1 MVNKFYIE
9 DCYERLTNKDFKY
22 NYIITSPPDFSEIGL
37 VLNDSYYTWI
47 KPFIENFNPISG
59 FVTICITD
67 RKANG
72 GIIPK
77 HKAVIDAFTSLD
89 WNVYSYKLWI
99 KTTKIDLYKLPY
111 QHLITFTQ
119 NKRKVPPTK
128 RILEDIFCIK
138 PSGFKNSMP
147 VEICSRHIN
156 CFTELGE
163 VVYDP
168 FLGSGTA
175 LLAAE
180 QTKRRGIGIELDP
193 KYVDVAVRRLN
204 LHVGD
209 AAWPPLASKWAK
221 WSMRTMVAKVRN
233 ATQVKS
239 QRSMA
244 MEHTR

>member
-1 MVNKFYIE
+1 MLNKFYHENCI
-9 DCYERLTNKDFKY
+9 ERLTNKKFKY

-37 VLNDSYYTWI
+37 SLKDSYYTWI
-47 KPFIENFNPISG
+47 KGFIENFNPING

-67 RKANG
+67 RRGNG
-72 GIIPK
+72 GVITK
-77 HKAVIDAFTSLD
+77 HKEVIDAFQSIG
-89 WNVYSYKLWI
+89 WEVHSYKIWV
-99 KTTKIDLYKLPY
+99 KSFNIDLYKLPY

-168 FLGSGTA
+168 FLGSGTTA
-175 LLAAE
+175 IACKLNE
-180 QTKRRGIGIELDP
+180 RRWVGSEINKDIIPIIEE
-193 KYVDVAVRRLN
+193 RLKN
-204 LHVGD
+204 E
-209 AAWPPLASKWAK
+209 
-221 WSMRTMVAKVRN
+221 T
-233 ATQVKS
+233 
-239 QRSMA
+239 
-244 MEHTR
+244 

>member
-1 MVNKFYIE
+1 MFNKFYIE

-37 VLNDSYYTWI
+37 SLKESYYTWI
-47 KPFIENFNPISG
+47 KGYIENFNPING

-67 RKANG
+67 RRGNG
-72 GIIPK
+72 GVITK
-77 HKAVIDAFTSLD
+77 HKEVIDAFQSIG
-89 WNVYSYKLWI
+89 WEVHSYKIWV
-99 KTTKIDLYKLPY
+99 KSFNIDLYKLPY

-138 PSGFKNSMP
+138 SSGFKNSMP

-168 FLGSGTA
+168 FLGSGTTA
-175 LLAAE
+175 IACKLNE
-180 QTKRRGIGIELDP
+180 RRWVGSEINKDIIPIIEE
-193 KYVDVAVRRLN
+193 RLKN
-204 LHVGD
+204 E
-209 AAWPPLASKWAK
+209 
-221 WSMRTMVAKVRN
+221 T
-233 ATQVKS
+233 
-239 QRSMA
+239 
-244 MEHTR
+244 

>member
-1 MVNKFYIE
+1 MLNKFYHENCI
-9 DCYERLTNKDFKY
+9 ERLTNKKFKY

-37 VLNDSYYTWI
+37 SLKDSYYTWI
-47 KPFIENFNPISG
+47 KGYIENFNPING

-67 RKANG
+67 RRGNG
-72 GIIPK
+72 GVITK
-77 HKAVIDAFTSLD
+77 HKEVIDAFQSIG
-89 WNVYSYKLWI
+89 WEVHSYKIWV
-99 KTTKIDLYKLPY
+99 KSFNIDLYKLPY

-168 FLGSGTA
+168 FLGSGTTA
-175 LLAAE
+175 IACKLN
-180 QTKRRGIGIELDP
+180 KRRWVGSEINKDIIPIIEQ
-193 KYVDVAVRRLN
+193 RLKN
-204 LHVGD
+204 E
-209 AAWPPLASKWAK
+209 
-221 WSMRTMVAKVRN
+221 T
-233 ATQVKS
+233 
-239 QRSMA
+239 
-244 MEHTR
+244 

>member
-1 MVNKFYIE
+1 MINKFYHENCIK
-9 DCYERLTNKDFKY
+9 RLTNKKFKY

-37 VLNDSYYTWI
+37 SLKDSYYTWI
-47 KPFIENFNPISG
+47 KGYIENFNPING

-67 RKANG
+67 RRGNG
-72 GIIPK
+72 GVITK
-77 HKAVIDAFTSLD
+77 HKEVIDAFQSIG
-89 WNVYSYKLWI
+89 WEVHSYKIWV
-99 KTTKIDLYKLPY
+99 KSFNIDLYKLPY

-168 FLGSGTA
+168 FLGSGTTA
-175 LLAAE
+175 IACKLNERRWVGSEINKDIIPIIE
-180 QTKRRGIGIELDP
+180 Q
-193 KYVDVAVRRLN
+193 RLK
-204 LHVGD
+204 D
-209 AAWPPLASKWAK
+209 E
-221 WSMRTMVAKVRN
+221 T
-233 ATQVKS
+233 
-239 QRSMA
+239 
-244 MEHTR
+244 

>member
-1 MVNKFYIE
+1 MINKFYHENCI
-9 DCYERLTNKDFKY
+9 ERLTNKNFKY

-37 VLNDSYYTWI
+37 SLKESYYTWI
-47 KPFIENFNPISG
+47 KGYIENFNPING

-67 RKANG
+67 RRGNG
-72 GIIPK
+72 GVITK
-77 HKAVIDAFTSLD
+77 HKEVIDAFQSIG
-89 WNVYSYKLWI
+89 WEVHSYKIWV
-99 KTTKIDLYKLPY
+99 KSFNIDLYKLPY

-168 FLGSGTA
+168 FLGSGTTA
-175 LLAAE
+175 IACKLNE
-180 QTKRRGIGIELDP
+180 RRWVGSEINKDIIPIIEE
-193 KYVDVAVRRLN
+193 RLKN
-204 LHVGD
+204 E
-209 AAWPPLASKWAK
+209 
-221 WSMRTMVAKVRN
+221 T
-233 ATQVKS
+233 
-239 QRSMA
+239 
-244 MEHTR
+244 

>member
-1 MVNKFYIE
+1 MINKFYHENCI
-9 DCYERLTNKDFKY
+9 ERLTNKKFKY

-37 VLNDSYYTWI
+37 SLKESYYTWI
-47 KPFIENFNPISG
+47 KGYIENFNPING

-67 RKANG
+67 RRGNG
-72 GIIPK
+72 GVITK
-77 HKAVIDAFTSLD
+77 HKEVIDAFQSIG
-89 WNVYSYKLWI
+89 WEVHSYKIWV
-99 KTTKIDLYKLPY
+99 KSFNIDLYKLPY

-168 FLGSGTA
+168 FLGSGTTA
-175 LLAAE
+175 IACKLNE
-180 QTKRRGIGIELDP
+180 RRWVGSEINKDIIPIIEE
-193 KYVDVAVRRLN
+193 RLKN
-204 LHVGD
+204 E
-209 AAWPPLASKWAK
+209 
-221 WSMRTMVAKVRN
+221 T
-233 ATQVKS
+233 
-239 QRSMA
+239 
-244 MEHTR
+244 

>member
-1 MVNKFYIE
+1 MLNKFYHENCI
-9 DCYERLTNKDFKY
+9 ERLTNKKFKY

-37 VLNDSYYTWI
+37 SLKDSYYTWI
-47 KPFIENFNPISG
+47 KGYIENFNPING

-67 RKANG
+67 RRGNG
-72 GIIPK
+72 GVIIK
-77 HKAVIDAFTSLD
+77 HKEVIDAFQSIG
-89 WNVYSYKLWI
+89 WEVHSYKIWV
-99 KTTKIDLYKLPY
+99 KSFNIDLYKLPY

-168 FLGSGTA
+168 FLGSGTTA
-175 LLAAE
+175 IACKLNE
-180 QTKRRGIGIELDP
+180 RRWVGSEINKDIIPIIEE
-193 KYVDVAVRRLN
+193 RLKN
-204 LHVGD
+204 E
-209 AAWPPLASKWAK
+209 
-221 WSMRTMVAKVRN
+221 T
-233 ATQVKS
+233 
-239 QRSMA
+239 
-244 MEHTR
+244 

>member
-1 MVNKFYIE
+1 MINKFYHENCI
-9 DCYERLTNKDFKY
+9 ERLTNKKFKY

-37 VLNDSYYTWI
+37 SLKDSYYTWI
-47 KPFIENFNPISG
+47 KGYIENFNPING

-67 RKANG
+67 RRGNG
-72 GIIPK
+72 GVITK
-77 HKAVIDAFTSLD
+77 HKEVIDAFQSIG
-89 WNVYSYKLWI
+89 WEVYSYKIWV
-99 KTTKIDLYKLPY
+99 KSFNIDLYKLPY

-168 FLGSGTA
+168 FLGSGTTA
-175 LLAAE
+175 IACKLN
-180 QTKRRGIGIELDP
+180 KRRWVGSEINKDIIPIIEQ
-193 KYVDVAVRRLN
+193 RLKN
-204 LHVGD
+204 E
-209 AAWPPLASKWAK
+209 
-221 WSMRTMVAKVRN
+221 T
-233 ATQVKS
+233 
-239 QRSMA
+239 
-244 MEHTR
+244 

>member
-1 MVNKFYIE
+1 MLNKFYHENCI
-9 DCYERLTNKDFKY
+9 ERLTNKKFKY

-37 VLNDSYYTWI
+37 SLKESYYTWI
-47 KPFIENFNPISG
+47 KGYIENFNPING

-67 RKANG
+67 RRGNG
-72 GIIPK
+72 GVITK
-77 HKAVIDAFTSLD
+77 HKEVIDAFQSIG
-89 WNVYSYKLWI
+89 WEVHSYKIWV
-99 KTTKIDLYKLPY
+99 KSFNIDLYKLPY

-168 FLGSGTA
+168 FLGSGTTA
-175 LLAAE
+175 IACKLNE
-180 QTKRRGIGIELDP
+180 RRWVGSEINKDIIPIVEE
-193 KYVDVAVRRLN
+193 RLKN
-204 LHVGD
+204 E
-209 AAWPPLASKWAK
+209 
-221 WSMRTMVAKVRN
+221 T
-233 ATQVKS
+233 
-239 QRSMA
+239 
-244 MEHTR
+244 

>member
-1 MVNKFYIE
+1 MTNKFYHENCI
-9 DCYERLTNKDFKY
+9 ERLTNKKFKY

-37 VLNDSYYTWI
+37 SLKESYYTWI
-47 KPFIENFNPISG
+47 KGYIENFNPING

-67 RKANG
+67 RRGNG
-72 GIIPK
+72 GVITK
-77 HKAVIDAFTSLD
+77 HKEVIDAFQSIG
-89 WNVYSYKLWI
+89 WEVHSYKIWV
-99 KTTKIDLYKLPY
+99 KSFNIDLYKLPY

-168 FLGSGTA
+168 FLGSGTTA
-175 LLAAE
+175 IACKLNE
-180 QTKRRGIGIELDP
+180 RRWVGSEINKDIIPIIEE
-193 KYVDVAVRRLN
+193 RLKN
-204 LHVGD
+204 E
-209 AAWPPLASKWAK
+209 
-221 WSMRTMVAKVRN
+221 T
-233 ATQVKS
+233 
-239 QRSMA
+239 
-244 MEHTR
+244 

>member
-37 VLNDSYYTWI
+37 SLKESYYTWI
-47 KPFIENFNPISG
+47 KGYIENFNPING

-67 RKANG
+67 RRGNG
-72 GIIPK
+72 GVITK
-77 HKAVIDAFTSLD
+77 HKEVIDAFQSIG
-89 WNVYSYKLWI
+89 WEVHSYKIWV
-99 KTTKIDLYKLPY
+99 KSFNIDLYKLPY

-128 RILEDIFCIK
+128 KILEDIFCIK

-168 FLGSGTA
+168 FLGSGTTA
-175 LLAAE
+175 IACKLNE
-180 QTKRRGIGIELDP
+180 RRWVGSEINKDIIPIIEE
-193 KYVDVAVRRLN
+193 RLKN
-204 LHVGD
+204 E
-209 AAWPPLASKWAK
+209 
-221 WSMRTMVAKVRN
+221 T
-233 ATQVKS
+233 
-239 QRSMA
+239 
-244 MEHTR
+244 

>member
-1 MVNKFYIE
+1 MINKFYHENCI
-9 DCYERLTNKDFKY
+9 ERLTNKKFKY

-37 VLNDSYYTWI
+37 SLKDSYYTWI
-47 KPFIENFNPISG
+47 KGYIENFNPING

-67 RKANG
+67 RRGNG
-72 GIIPK
+72 GVITK
-77 HKAVIDAFTSLD
+77 HKEVIDAFQSIG
-89 WNVYSYKLWI
+89 WEVHSYKIWV
-99 KTTKIDLYKLPY
+99 KSFNIDLYKLPY

-168 FLGSGTA
+168 FLGSGTTA
-175 LLAAE
+175 IACKLNE
-180 QTKRRGIGIELDP
+180 RRWVGSEINKDIIPIIEE
-193 KYVDVAVRRLN
+193 RLKN
-204 LHVGD
+204 E
-209 AAWPPLASKWAK
+209 
-221 WSMRTMVAKVRN
+221 T
-233 ATQVKS
+233 
-239 QRSMA
+239 
-244 MEHTR
+244 

>member
-9 DCYERLTNKDFKY
+9 DCYERLTNKNFKY

-37 VLNDSYYTWI
+37 SLKESYYTWI
-47 KPFIENFNPISG
+47 KGYIENFNPING

-67 RKANG
+67 RRGNG
-72 GIIPK
+72 GVITK
-77 HKAVIDAFTSLD
+77 HKEVIDAFQSIG
-89 WNVYSYKLWI
+89 WEVHSYKIWV
-99 KTTKIDLYKLPY
+99 KSFNIDLYKLPY

-168 FLGSGTA
+168 FLGSGTTA
-175 LLAAE
+175 IACKLNE
-180 QTKRRGIGIELDP
+180 RRWVGSEINKDIIPIIEE
-193 KYVDVAVRRLN
+193 RLKN
-204 LHVGD
+204 E
-209 AAWPPLASKWAK
+209 
-221 WSMRTMVAKVRN
+221 T
-233 ATQVKS
+233 
-239 QRSMA
+239 
-244 MEHTR
+244 

>member
-1 MVNKFYIE
+1 MLNKFYHENCI
-9 DCYERLTNKDFKY
+9 ERLTNKKFKY

-37 VLNDSYYTWI
+37 SLKESYYTWI
-47 KPFIENFNPISG
+47 KGYIENFNPING

-67 RKANG
+67 RRGNG
-72 GIIPK
+72 GVITK
-77 HKAVIDAFTSLD
+77 HKEVIDAFQSIG
-89 WNVYSYKLWI
+89 WEVHSYKIWV
-99 KTTKIDLYKLPY
+99 KSFNIDLYKLPY

-168 FLGSGTA
+168 FLGSGTTA
-175 LLAAE
+175 IACKLNE
-180 QTKRRGIGIELDP
+180 RRWVGSEINKDIIPIIEE
-193 KYVDVAVRRLN
+193 RLKN
-204 LHVGD
+204 E
-209 AAWPPLASKWAK
+209 
-221 WSMRTMVAKVRN
+221 T
-233 ATQVKS
+233 
-239 QRSMA
+239 
-244 MEHTR
+244 

>member
-1 MVNKFYIE
+1 MLNKFYHENCI
-9 DCYERLTNKDFKY
+9 ERLTNKKFKY

-37 VLNDSYYTWI
+37 SLKESYYTWI
-47 KPFIENFNPISG
+47 KGYIENFNPING

-67 RKANG
+67 RRGNG
-72 GIIPK
+72 GVITK
-77 HKAVIDAFTSLD
+77 HKEVIDAFQSIG
-89 WNVYSYKLWI
+89 WEIHSYKIWV
-99 KTTKIDLYKLPY
+99 KSFNIDLYKLPY

-168 FLGSGTA
+168 FLGSGTTA
-175 LLAAE
+175 IACKLNE
-180 QTKRRGIGIELDP
+180 RRWVGSEINKDIIPIIEE
-193 KYVDVAVRRLN
+193 RLKN
-204 LHVGD
+204 E
-209 AAWPPLASKWAK
+209 
-221 WSMRTMVAKVRN
+221 T
-233 ATQVKS
+233 
-239 QRSMA
+239 
-244 MEHTR
+244 

>member
-1 MVNKFYIE
+1 MINKFYHENCIK
-9 DCYERLTNKDFKY
+9 RLTNKKFKY

-37 VLNDSYYTWI
+37 SLKDSYYTWI
-47 KPFIENFNPISG
+47 KGYIENFNPING

-67 RKANG
+67 RRGNG
-72 GIIPK
+72 GVITK
-77 HKAVIDAFTSLD
+77 HKEVIDAFQSIG
-89 WNVYSYKLWI
+89 WEVHSYKIWV
-99 KTTKIDLYKLPY
+99 KSFNIDLYKLPY

-168 FLGSGTA
+168 FLGSGTTA
-175 LLAAE
+175 IACKLNE
-180 QTKRRGIGIELDP
+180 RRWVGSEINKDIIPIVEE
-193 KYVDVAVRRLN
+193 RLKN
-204 LHVGD
+204 E
-209 AAWPPLASKWAK
+209 
-221 WSMRTMVAKVRN
+221 T
-233 ATQVKS
+233 
-239 QRSMA
+239 
-244 MEHTR
+244 

>member
-1 MVNKFYIE
+1 MLNKFYHENCIK
-9 DCYERLTNKDFKY
+9 RLTNKKFKY

-37 VLNDSYYTWI
+37 SLKESYYTWI
-47 KPFIENFNPISG
+47 KGYIENFNPING

-67 RKANG
+67 RRGNG
-72 GIIPK
+72 GVITK
-77 HKAVIDAFTSLD
+77 HKEVIDAFQSLG
-89 WNVYSYKLWI
+89 WEVHSYKIWV
-99 KTTKIDLYKLPY
+99 KSFNIDLYKLPY

-168 FLGSGTA
+168 FLGSGTTA
-175 LLAAE
+175 IACKLNE
-180 QTKRRGIGIELDP
+180 RRWVGSEINKDIIPIIEE
-193 KYVDVAVRRLN
+193 RLKN
-204 LHVGD
+204 E
-209 AAWPPLASKWAK
+209 
-221 WSMRTMVAKVRN
+221 T
-233 ATQVKS
+233 
-239 QRSMA
+239 
-244 MEHTR
+244 